1 MLFLQEDKEF
11 QDQAILLSM
20 DEILNPM
27 EVVRSIFNEIKLGEV
42 RDVISKAIE
51 VCLTTT
57 NQPFS
62 KAAGRYELL
71 STFKK
76 IELLI
81 EATSLLY

>member
-1 MLFLQEDKEF
+1 MLFLQKDKEF
-11 QDQAILLSM
+11 QDQVILLSM
-20 DEILNPM
+20 DEIQNPM
-27 EVVRSIFNEIKLGEV
+27 EVVRTIFNEIKLGEV

-51 VCLTTT
+51 VCLTTK

-81 EATSLLY
+81 EAASLLY

>member
-1 MLFLQEDKEF
+1 MQFLHEDKEF
-11 QDQAILLSM
+11 KNQTILLSA
-20 DEILNPM
+20 DEIQNPM
-27 EVVRSIFNEIKLGEV
+27 EVVRSIFNEIKLGEI
-42 RDVISKAIE
+42 RNMISKACE

-81 EATSLLY
+81 EATFLL

>member
-1 MLFLQEDKEF
+1 MLFPQEHKEL
-11 QDQAILLSM
+11 QDQTVLLSM

-27 EVVRSIFNEIKLGEV
+27 EVVRNVFNEIKLGEL
-42 RDVISKAIE
+42 RGMISKTVE

-62 KAAGRYELL
+62 EADGRYELL

-76 IELLI
+76 IQLLI
-81 EATSLLY
+81 EAASLLY